1 MGHGVVYSFESVT
14 VGCGDSPDD
23 ARDTTHQS
31 VPNWSIALIDK
42 ESSAFLRPRLRKFSK
57 LTAIASMTLMRGS
70 LSNSNKS
77 LFPVNL
83 LKSALLS
90 KPKRTPLI
98 LTKKLSEIGILVTRF
113 AFKGGL

>member
-1 MGHGVVYSFESVT
+1 MGHGAAYSFESVT
-14 VGCGDSPDD
+14 VGCRDSPDN

-31 VPNWSIALIDK
+31 LPNWPIALIDK
-42 ESSAFLRPRLRKFSK
+42 ESSAFLGPQLQNFSK
-57 LTAIASMTLMRGS
+57 LTAIASMTLMPSS

-90 KPKRTPLI
+90 KPKRAPLI
-98 LTKKLSEIGILVTRF
+98 LTKKLSEICIVVTRL
-113 AFKGGL
+113 AFKGGF